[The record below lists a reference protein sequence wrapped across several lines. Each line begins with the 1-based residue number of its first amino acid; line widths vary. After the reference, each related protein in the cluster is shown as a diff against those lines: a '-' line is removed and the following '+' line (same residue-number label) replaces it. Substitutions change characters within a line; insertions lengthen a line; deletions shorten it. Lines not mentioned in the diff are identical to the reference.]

1 MLKNDVIISE
11 THLNSLIPDSVVSI
25 DGYNIFRRD
34 RDWAGTDKRKKG
46 GVAMYVRD
54 NLKVLDIWRDMLFE
68 MLGVQLL
75 LPSGHWMLVIDAILE
90 HCNMF
95 LDTYSYGVI
104 LCRGDVN
111 KLNLDQLS
119 MLSGLAALVDFPT
132 RGNSILDNCLTNK
145 RELYDQ
151 PFLFQA
157 LQ

>member
-11 THLNSLIPDSVVSI
+11 THLNSLIPDSGVSI

-68 MLGVQLL
+68 MLRGQLL
-75 LPSGHWMLVIDAILE
+75 LPSGHQMLVIGLYHPPKFKYEESNLVDAILE
-90 HCNMF
+90 HCDMF

-104 LCRGDVN
+104 LCGGDVN
-111 KLNLDQLS
+111 KLNLDQLYAIWS
-119 MLSGLAALVDFPT
+119 CST
-132 RGNSILDNCLTNK
+132 C
-145 RELYDQ
+145 
-151 PFLFQA
+151 
-157 LQ
+157 